1 MPTTPNEELSQ
12 CWYKEGW
19 WRPVKVCVSGLLSSC
34 QNQHFEG
41 AHLET
46 QTKML
51 PVYKPST
58 RPCNHTLQP
67 QLLWIL
73 CIHLKTIKKTCPGV
87 FPSKFTTHWSS
98 LPGHTVD
105 TWSSQPKWLQGNS
118 NPTSVPCDSNNQR
131 ARTEKMQNVWFIL
144 VSPLSF
150 QEISCKSQS
159 PMLTYTQV
167 WRNLI

>member
-41 AHLET
+41 AHFET

-73 CIHLKTIKKTCPGV
+73 CIHSIHLKIIKKTLVPV
-87 FPSKFTTHWSS
+87 SSPSKFTTHWSS
-98 LPGHTVD
+98 LLLFQAILLTPD
-105 TWSSQPKWLQGNS
+105 LL
-118 NPTSVPCDSNNQR
+118 NPNGFKETQIQLLYPVIQTTNAR
-131 ARTEKMQNVWFIL
+131 AHTEKMQNVWFIL

-150 QEISCKSQS
+150 
-159 PMLTYTQV
+159 
-167 WRNLI
+167 